1 MDFSIGFIV
10 DVAVLVLLAMT
21 AYLAF
26 RLNGHLRNFR
36 ESRSD
41 MEGLVNRLSA
51 NIERAEKAIAGLQ
64 VSARNSGADMDK
76 KIKESKF
83 LSDELN
89 FMNEAGNNLAT
100 RLEKLAEANRALLG
114 QIESAG
120 GLGPDSVP
128 VPSRPASNQHMQSD
142 IRVAD
147 IAPRRAESA
156 GFAIHDRDAMESDD
170 ADMDDLNFLLGGS
183 GEEEATA
190 LQSQA
195 EREFFQALQRS
206 RKGAGRS

>member
-1 MDFSIGFIV
+1 MGFTVGFVV
-10 DVAVLVLLAMT
+10 DVAVLVLLAFT

-83 LSDELN
+83 LADELN
-89 FMNEAGNNLAT
+89 FMNEAGNVLAT

-114 QIESAG
+114 QIEAAG
-120 GLGPDSVP
+120 GVGPDTPP
-128 VPSRPASNQHMQSD
+128 VQARPASSQHMQSD

-147 IAPRRAESA
+147 IAPRRQDEG
-156 GFAIHDRDAMESDD
+156 GFAIRDRDAMDADD
-170 ADMDDLNFLLGGS
+170 ADMDDLNFLLGG
-183 GEEEATA
+183 GDEETTA

-195 EREFFQALQRS
+195 EREFFQALQSR
-206 RKGAGRS
+206 RKGAGRG